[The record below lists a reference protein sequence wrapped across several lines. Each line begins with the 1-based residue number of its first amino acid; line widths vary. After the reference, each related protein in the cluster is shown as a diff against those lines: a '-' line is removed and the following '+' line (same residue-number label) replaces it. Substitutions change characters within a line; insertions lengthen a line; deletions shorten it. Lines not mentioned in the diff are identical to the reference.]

1 VEQPESVAMR
11 GGRRSERR
19 RIYVLLAIWAIWAAA
34 LIVGYVLSPW
44 W

>member
-1 VEQPESVAMR
+1 MSEGS
-11 GGRRSERR
+11 GSERR
-19 RIYVLLAIWAIWAAA
+19 RDIFVLVIWAIWAAV

>member
-1 VEQPESVAMR
+1 MP
-11 GGRRSERR
+11 GGSRSERH
-19 RIYVLLAIWAIWAAA
+19 RIYVLLAVWAIWAAV